1 MIVHYQHKITW
12 FVGVFQVVYLI
23 YWGLIVFSLLIS
35 LYIVVFLLLR
45 SGSSSRKK
53 SITPR
58 SIWVYECE
66 NCRVSL
72 PKDVLYSCCSENS
85 CRIQQFYC
93 ERCYLPP
100 FTCAKVCALV
110 CFSHRA
116 DGHSLLRILL
126 AGSRV
131 RVWARITRA
140 HYRDFALF
148 AFTTFTQGD
157 CFVAILGEKTWEI
170 KEKTWEIS

>member
-1 MIVHYQHKITW
+1 M
-12 FVGVFQVVYLI
+12 FLGVY
-23 YWGLIVFSLLIS
+23 LLIS

-53 SITPR
+53 REMPR
-58 SIWVYECE
+58 WIWVYECE

-72 PKDVLYSCCSENS
+72 LKDVLYSCCREIC

-93 ERCYLPP
+93 ERCNLPP
-100 FTCAKVCALV
+100 FTCSKVCALV

-116 DGHSLLRILL
+116 DGYTLWRILM

-131 RVWARITRA
+131 RVCGRVSRA
-140 HYRDFALF
+140 HI
-148 AFTTFTQGD
+148 TG
-157 CFVAILGEKTWEI
+157 ILHFLLSQPSHKGI
-170 KEKTWEIS
+170 VSSQF